1 MKKRRMTITA
11 LALIASLGV
20 SSAPVFADKGGNGNG
35 GNGHGN
41 SGNHGNKGYDG
52 KHGNGN
58 GNGNG
63 KGNGNGN
70 GKGVSD
76 EHGNKGKRGN
86 SADDHGLVRVDLSYD
101 RARSLALNY
110 GLTGYQSLPPGIAK
124 NLARGKPLPPGIA
137 KKTVPASLLGQL
149 PHYPG
154 YEWRVVGDDLVL
166 IALSTALVASVI
178 NGVFD

>member
-58 GNGNG
+58 GNG

-76 EHGNKGKRGN
+76 GHGNKGKRGN
-86 SADDHGLVRVDLSYD
+86 SSDDHGLVRVDLSYD

>member
-52 KHGNGN
+52 KHGNG
-58 GNGNG
+58 
-63 KGNGNGN
+63 KGNGN

-76 EHGNKGKRGN
+76 EHGSKGKRGN